1 MYQLPPIQCLI
12 AFDARARLGSGVLAA
27 RELCITPSAL
37 SHRLKQLEDFTNIQ
51 LFSKASGESI
61 LTAAGENYL
70 EIVREALGTLSS
82 GHAQGGRQQRKAP
95 QKIRLCSP
103 PTFATQILV
112 PRLAEIQD
120 RFPTLALELHLS
132 VPLVGTKAEEA
143 DIEIRF
149 GKGNYPGYLATPIL
163 KERVFPVCSPAYLE
177 AHGGFSSANDMLRGR
192 LLRCVIEPWAPWLEA
207 AGLQDTQ
214 ISASGIQFVDI
225 GLFVEAAAC
234 GHGIALAR
242 PMMIDNLLNSG
253 RLVPAFAMS
262 ARPVNAYYATCVPE
276 TMERPEVSQFMSWLE
291 ASLHTPAYPH
301 LQAA

>member
-37 SHRLKQLEDFTNIQ
+37 SHRLKQLEEFTNIQ
-51 LFSKASGESI
+51 LFSKASGEFI

-82 GHAQGGRQQRKAP
+82 GHAQGSRQERKAP
-95 QKIRLCSP
+95 RRIRLCSP

-112 PRLAEIQD
+112 PRLDEIRD
-120 RFPTLALELHLS
+120 KFPKLALDLHLS

-149 GKGNYPGYLATPIL
+149 GKGIYPGYYATPIL
-163 KERVFPVCSPAYLE
+163 TESVFPVCSPAYLKT
-177 AHGGFSSANDMLRGR
+177 HGSFESPSDMMRGR
-192 LLRCVIEPWAPWLEA
+192 LLRCVIEPWAPWLDA
-207 AGLQDTQ
+207 AGLQDPQPTTD
-214 ISASGIQFVDI
+214 GIQFVDI

-234 GHGIALAR
+234 GQGIALAR
-242 PMMIDNLLNSG
+242 PMMADALLHSG
-253 RLVPAFAMS
+253 RLVPAFKMS
-262 ARPVNAYYATCVPE
+262 AKPAYAYYATCIPE
-276 TMERPEVSQFMSWLE
+276 TMERPEVSEFMSWL
-291 ASLHTPAYPH
+291 ASSLHPPQIQ
-301 LQAA
+301 LEAA

>member
-82 GHAQGGRQQRKAP
+82 GHTQGSRQDRKAP
-95 QKIRLCSP
+95 RRLRLCSP

-112 PRLAEIQD
+112 PRLGEIQD
-120 RFPTLALELHLS
+120 KFPNLALDLHLS

-149 GKGNYPGYLATPIL
+149 GKGVYPGYYATPIL
-163 KERVFPVCSPAYLE
+163 TENIFPVCSPEYLKK
-177 AHGGFSSANDMLRGR
+177 HGDFATPADMMRGR

-207 AGLQDTQ
+207 AGLQDPQ
-214 ISASGIQFVDI
+214 SSSGGIQFVDI

-234 GHGIALAR
+234 GQGIALAR
-242 PMMIDNLLNSG
+242 PMMADTLLNSG
-253 RLVPAFAMS
+253 RLVRAFQISAKPAY
-262 ARPVNAYYATCVPE
+262 AYYATCIPE
-276 TMERPEVSQFMSWLE
+276 ALEKPEVNEFMAWLE
-291 ASLHTPAYPH
+291 SSLHQPQRQ
-301 LQAA
+301 LEAA